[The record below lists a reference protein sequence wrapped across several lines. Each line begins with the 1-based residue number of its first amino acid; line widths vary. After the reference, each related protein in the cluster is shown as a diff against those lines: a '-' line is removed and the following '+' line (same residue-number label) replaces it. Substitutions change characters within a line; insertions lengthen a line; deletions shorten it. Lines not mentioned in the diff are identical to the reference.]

1 VNMNMTNMRDA
12 QKQYLEYVD
21 LLKDG
26 QKAIVNALEFWGSAF
41 DEAAGKPASRH
52 LLEPKEFVEQSFE
65 VIERVLEAQRQVL
78 LALVD
83 SAS

>member
-1 VNMNMTNMRDA
+1 MNMRDA

-21 LLKDG
+21 ILKDG
-26 QKAIVNALEFWGSAF
+26 QKAIVSALEFWGNAF
-41 DEAAGKPASRH
+41 DEAAGKPAARRV
-52 LLEPKEFVEQSFE
+52 LEPKEFVEQSFE